1 MKILAKLLIIIGCVI
16 LVGCNNKNNVSI
28 DQVPNE
34 PDISDEII
42 DEENQDNIDENKDPI
57 NVYLFWGNGCHI
69 CENLMAYF
77 DTLEEEYGDYYNL
90 IKYEVWYNEEN
101 QNLMYEVGNRLDQT
115 YFAVPFL
122 VIGDEVIVGYN
133 SDKDNYIKERIVE
146 EYNNSEY
153 SDIVEQINS
162 SLN

>member
-28 DQVPNE
+28 DQVPND

-133 SDKDNYIKERIVE
+133 SDKDNYTTRKF
-146 EYNNSEY
+146 
-153 SDIVEQINS
+153 
-162 SLN
+162 

>member
-28 DQVPNE
+28 DQVPND